1 MKISTDRR
9 YLFLLLLLLKI
20 IMVLGAVF
28 MFAISK
34 DIASRLDLPPDYF
47 FKRHVIF
54 LLIGLVAMYVVMFLP
69 NLLLKRMCFI
79 MFLMMLVLLIL
90 LPFLGDN
97 IKGAKRW
104 IYVFGISL
112 QPSELLKPA
121 FIVVSAMILSS
132 HERLPSLKIIFSLY
146 LGIVI
151 LLMMQP
157 DFGMV
162 VMISAILSI
171 QLLLAGMPIKWL
183 FSFLFLGII
192 MLLIGSL
199 LFPHV
204 EDRIDAFL
212 SGDSYQIMQSIKAYK
227 KAGFLGNEMIF
238 NTHNIPDSHTD
249 FVFPKIV
256 ESGGAL
262 SGVLIIFLYFLIV
275 FLLIKLVY
283 KKTDLEQRYIIG
295 GGAIYFALQ
304 IILNLSVTLNLL
316 PAKGMVLPFL
326 SYGGSAL
333 LSFSILFGICF
344 NFLSNSSKSFY
355 Q

>member
-1 MKISTDRR
+1 MKISTDKR
-9 YLFLLLLLLKI
+9 YLCLLLLLLKV
-20 IMVLGAVF
+20 IMVWGAVF
-28 MFAISK
+28 MFDISK
-34 DIASRLDLPPDYF
+34 NIASNLDLPVDYF
-47 FKRHVIF
+47 FKRHIIF
-54 LLIGLVAMYVVMFLP
+54 LAMGLIAMYVVMFLP
-69 NLLLKRMCFI
+69 NLFLKRMCFI
-79 MFLMMLVLLIL
+79 IFVVVLGLLIL

-104 IYVFGISL
+104 IYIFGISL
-112 QPSELLKPA
+112 QPSELLKPV
-121 FIVVSAMILSS
+121 FIVVNAMVLSS

-183 FSFLFLGII
+183 FSFFFLGII
-192 MLLIGSL
+192 MLFIGSL
-199 LFPHV
+199 ILPHI
-204 EDRIDAFL
+204 EDRIDSFL
-212 SGDSYQIMQSIKAYK
+212 CGDSYQIMQSIKAYK

-238 NTHNIPDSHTD
+238 NTHKIPDSHTD

-256 ESGGAL
+256 ERGGAL
-262 SGVLIIFLYFLIV
+262 SAVLIIFIYFLIV

-283 KKTDLEQRYIIG
+283 KKTDLEQRYIIA

-304 IILNLSVTLNLL
+304 IILNISVTLNLL

-344 NFLSNSSKSFY
+344 NFLRKNI
-355 Q
+355 

>member
-1 MKISTDRR
+1 MKLSTDKRD
-9 YLFLLLLLLKI
+9 LCLLLLLLKV
-20 IMVLGAVF
+20 IMVWGAVF
-28 MFAISK
+28 MFDISK
-34 DIASRLDLPPDYF
+34 DIASNLDLPVDYF
-47 FKRHVIF
+47 FKRHIIF
-54 LLIGLVAMYVVMFLP
+54 LSMGLIAMYVVMFLP
-69 NLLLKRMCFI
+69 NLFLKRMCFI
-79 MFLMMLVLLIL
+79 MFVVVLGLLIL

-104 IYVFGISL
+104 IYIFGISL
-112 QPSELLKPA
+112 QPSELLKPVL
-121 FIVVSAMILSS
+121 IVVNAMILSS
-132 HERLPSLKIIFSLY
+132 YERLPSLKIIFSLY

-162 VMISAILSI
+162 VMISAILSV

-183 FSFLFLGII
+183 FSFFFLGII
-192 MLLIGSL
+192 MLFIGSL
-199 LFPHV
+199 ILPHI

-212 SGDSYQIMQSIKAYK
+212 CGDSYQIMQSIKAYK

-238 NTHNIPDSHTD
+238 NTHKIPDSHTD
-249 FVFPKIV
+249 FVFPKLV
-256 ESGGAL
+256 ERGGAL
-262 SGVLIIFLYFLIV
+262 SAVLIIFIYFLIV

-283 KKTDLEQRYIIG
+283 KKTDLEQRYIIA

-304 IILNLSVTLNLL
+304 IILNISVTLNLL
-316 PAKGMVLPFL
+316 PAEGMVLPFL

-344 NFLSNSSKSFY
+344 NFLRKNV
-355 Q
+355 